1 MSPNSR
7 SSGVVFSSHFGMP
20 EAESGSARI
29 EHIGDK
35 AAGLLRL
42 PEAWTL
48 PFFVLPTTV
57 HDALLP
63 KDGSSPITDPQIVFS
78 GLRRELVTWLSVIT
92 EKGRYGLIFRSS
104 AAGET
109 LAERGRY
116 LSLAKKPKQN
126 YGEFCRSVLDIVE
139 QAATQSP
146 GVRTAVIVQRYL
158 RMDIL
163 GHLSNETHLMPTRD
177 RWAVEYSWF
186 FDVSNGIEEVSERGG
201 DQVDHGD
208 VGGGVSVSACLCP
221 SGLEETVEALHA
233 GVAVA

>member
-35 AAGLLRL
+35 AAGLLRRL

-158 RMDIL
+158 RMDIPCEGGREELSGVL
-163 GHLSNETHLMPTRD
+163 GGSFNFASNSATR
-177 RWAVEYSWF
+177 A
-186 FDVSNGIEEVSERGG
+186 
-201 DQVDHGD
+201 
-208 VGGGVSVSACLCP
+208 VSAATFAI
-221 SGLEETVEALHA
+221 SSALTA
-233 GVAVA
+233 NAASNWVRGRGRDSFDANTGSLGGRIFLR